1 MTPHPITPHL
11 NVAGGAE
18 AIAFYVAA
26 FGAQELARMPA
37 QDGKRL
43 MHAALLINGG
53 QVFLHDDFPEM
64 CFPGATFGAPPRTGG
79 ISVTMH
85 LTVDDCDAWYDRA
98 MKAGATTVMAP
109 HDAFWGDRYAQIVD
123 PFGHSWSFAHTPA
136 AKA

>member
-1 MTPHPITPHL
+1 MNPHPITPHL

-26 FGAQELARMPA
+26 FDAQELARMPA

-85 LTVDDCDAWYDRA
+85 LAVDDCDAWYDRA